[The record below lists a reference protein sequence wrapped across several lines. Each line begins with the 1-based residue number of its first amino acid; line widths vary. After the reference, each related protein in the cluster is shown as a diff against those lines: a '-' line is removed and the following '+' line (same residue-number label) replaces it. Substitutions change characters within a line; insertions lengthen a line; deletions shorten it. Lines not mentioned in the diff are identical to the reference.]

1 MSFSYKTLSSND
13 ITLTSYIANKQWEV
27 NNSIFSQN
35 GITIYIGENTP
46 ITATSPFDPIDDPQ
60 NPNGNYRRLIYDSI
74 KFLYYQNYISGSNSG
89 SFFHSSSYFNYE
101 QSTLESGSIRNFPT
115 NEGNKILVISI
126 DQNIYG
132 SGLSPNSFNISGSQG
147 DFYIIDDGEGNLF
160 DNINYAY
167 VGNIFYSQGL
177 AVITNEDYL
186 CAIGDIYP
194 VAVND
199 YLTYLNTTTPPTLYV
214 TLRDI
219 CDCENIVVGSFTSS
233 SIPGYTFPNFTTSSA
248 GGGGG
253 GGLRLNITPNQTSMI
268 PGHYKLGYTVSS
280 SEGLGSNLGIIDLN
294 ITSKPLEIS
303 SITSSLKCY
312 GNSTLTPVTFSI
324 NYGVPYYSYSL
335 DNGVTYTGVNSLYDV
350 IISGSVTAS
359 NNNAIYV
366 KDYLGD
372 VVSSSFSTW
381 YPEITADIQITK
393 LPCGGQTQNGI
404 IYVSSNTAISA
415 SIGSTGSSLP
425 NFFTGIGEGS
435 RTIGLT
441 SSFGCTTSSIIQV
454 GAYPALTAS
463 VTKSNVSCY
472 GGNTGYLE
480 VNFTNV
486 IDNLLV
492 YLTGPTSSIYS
503 GIPIS
508 NFPNNSVT
516 ASNLRTGSYT
526 LQLGISDPLT
536 QCQTYYGIH
545 NITGSSPILFN
556 VTASYINSCSN
567 QVIFNATG
575 GNGTY
580 TYYAVNT
587 GSNIQYSST
596 TSPLDLG
603 STNDGT
609 FSTFVID
616 NNNCVS
622 TSSLL
627 NVYGRTYIYSGSSC
641 EII

>member
-35 GITIYIGENTP
+35 GITIYMGENTP
-46 ITATSPFDPIDDPQ
+46 ITATSPFDPINDPQ

-74 KFLYYQNYISGSNSG
+74 KFLYYQNYISGYNSG
-89 SFFHSSSYFNYE
+89 DFFHSSSYFNYE

-115 NEGNKILVISI
+115 SEGNRILVLSI

-160 DNINYAY
+160 DNINYDY

-177 AVITNEDYL
+177 VVITNKDYF

-199 YLTYLNTTTPPTLYV
+199 YLTYLNTTTPPSLNIISN
-214 TLRDI
+214 DI
-219 CDCENIVVGSFTSS
+219 CDCFSILKGSFFSS
-233 SIPGYTFPNFTTSSA
+233 SISGYTFPNFTYSTSS
-248 GGGGG
+248 GII
-253 GGLRLNITPNQTSMI
+253 NITPNQISMI

-335 DNGVTYTGVNSLYDV
+335 DNGITYTGVNSLYNV
-350 IISGSVTAS
+350 TISGSVTAS
-359 NNNAIYV
+359 NNNIIYI

-372 VVSSSFSTW
+372 VVTSSFSTW
-381 YPEITADIQITK
+381 YPEITAYTQITK
-393 LPCGGQTQNGI
+393 LPCSTTSQNGI
-404 IYVSSNTAISA
+404 IYVSSSTAISA
-415 SIGSTGSSLP
+415 SIGSTRLRLP
-425 NFFTGIGEGS
+425 NSFSSIGTGSIVL
-435 RTIGLT
+435 GLT

-454 GAYPALTAS
+454 GVYPALTAS
-463 VTKSNVSCY
+463 VTQSNVSCY
-472 GGNTGYLE
+472 GGNNGYLE

-486 IDNLLV
+486 IDNSLV
-492 YLTGPTSSIYS
+492 FLTDPTSSLIYN
-503 GIPIS
+503 GIPI
-508 NFPNNSVT
+508 NDFLNNSVT
-516 ASNLRTGSYT
+516 ASNLGTGSYS
-526 LQLGISDPLT
+526 LQLIVSDAVT
-536 QCQTYYGIH
+536 QCQNYTSSF
-545 NITGSSPILFN
+545 NITSSSPILFN

-567 QVIFNATG
+567 QIIFNTTG

-580 TYYAVNT
+580 IYYAVNT

-596 TSPLDLG
+596 ISPLDLG
-603 STNDGT
+603 STNGGT

-616 NNNCVS
+616 SNNCVS